1 MGIKLPGSWEEN
13 LCKVGVNRPIS
24 DLVSMGQR
32 VAGDLAANAP
42 VRKPL
47 LCRPQADLDVP
58 QTFPI
63 GKLKKP
69 GRETG
74 PRRRSSSS
82 GNGRGTARRRDGTR
96 EGEKSPSVER
106 RSSDP
111 YSSAISFRKNA
122 EVWHLARMDF
132 QSILDISPLKPTPL
146 ADFREL

>member
-1 MGIKLPGSWEEN
+1 
-13 LCKVGVNRPIS
+13 VG
-24 DLVSMGQR
+24 MGQR

-58 QTFPI
+58 QAFPI

-82 GNGRGTARRRDGTR
+82 GNCHGTARRRDGTR
-96 EGEKSPSVER
+96 EGERSPSVER
-106 RSSDP
+106 RSSGQH
-111 YSSAISFRKNA
+111 SSALSFCENA

-132 QSILDISPLKPTPL
+132 QSIMDIFSLQSASL
-146 ADFREL
+146 ADFRELSTETLGQY

>member
-1 MGIKLPGSWEEN
+1 VGIKLPGSWEEN
-13 LCKVGVNRPIS
+13 LCKVGVNTPIS
-24 DLVSMGQR
+24 DLVGMGQR
-32 VAGDLAANAP
+32 VTGDLAANAP
-42 VRKPL
+42 VIKPL

-58 QTFPI
+58 QAFTI

-69 GRETG
+69 GRETD

-82 GNGRGTARRRDGTR
+82 GNGRGTARRMDGTR

-122 EVWHLARMDF
+122 GVWNLARTDF
-132 QSILDISPLKPTPL
+132 QSIMDISPLKPTPL